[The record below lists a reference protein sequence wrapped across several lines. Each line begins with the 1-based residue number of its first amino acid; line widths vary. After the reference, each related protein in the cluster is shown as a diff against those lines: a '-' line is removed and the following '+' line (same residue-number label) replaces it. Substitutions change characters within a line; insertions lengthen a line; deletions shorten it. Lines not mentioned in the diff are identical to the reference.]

1 MNVISK
7 MEKTINSISRE
18 EFQRNSK
25 ARAMALEIQ
34 KKISALKN
42 HLNENPEDLSNQGV
56 LKFLN
61 PKLLLE
67 N

>member
-1 MNVISK
+1 MSVISK

-25 ARAMALEIQ
+25 ARVMALEIQ
-34 KKISALKN
+34 KKIRALKN
-42 HLNENPEDLSNQGV
+42 HLNEKPEDLSNQGV
-56 LKFLN
+56 LKYLN